1 MSTQQ
6 PGEATSPARPAGA
19 PGQAAAS
26 DQILVNGEH
35 HPLPPQP
42 RLRRLLDTLGISA
55 QTTGVAVA
63 VNGEVVPRADWDSR
77 TLSAGDEVEVVR
89 AVPGG

>member
-1 MSTQQ
+1 MSLEQ
-6 PGEATSPARPAGA
+6 PGEAALPASPAGV
-19 PGQAAAS
+19 PGQAAES
-26 DQILVNGEH
+26 DQVLVNGEH
-35 HPLPPQP
+35 HPLPPQH

-55 QTTGVAVA
+55 QATGVAVA
-63 VNGEVVPRADWDSR
+63 VNGEVVPRAEWDSR